1 MRNISQDMIEVIS
14 FYRAFVLKM
23 KRRGYDFDVGNIIKH
38 NHLSDAIN
46 DECEYLKILL
56 ERED

>member
-14 FYRAFVLKM
+14 FYRTFVLKM
-23 KRRGYDFDVGNIIKH
+23 KRKGYDVEDILSY
-38 NHLSDAIN
+38 NHLTDAIN